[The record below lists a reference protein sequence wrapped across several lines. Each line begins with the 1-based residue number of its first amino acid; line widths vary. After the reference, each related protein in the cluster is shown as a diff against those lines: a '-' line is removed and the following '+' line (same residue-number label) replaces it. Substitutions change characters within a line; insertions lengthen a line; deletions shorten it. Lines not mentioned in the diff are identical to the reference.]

1 MFAQLR
7 TGLRPPLEADSKPIL
22 KSMRTGYAFLLLL
35 VFGGIAPH
43 EMDAALPAKLMT
55 QFQQLGCTAE
65 YLRSPPRL
73 RAIWGEFAG
82 SQVKGW
88 AVLCRRGRVS
98 TLLVFLSASES
109 EPVEFF
115 TTVDGDGTH
124 LIGRSIKPVGK
135 TFIVDHCQSDDAK
148 VPPIDHQGILDGFG
162 GTVVHYYY
170 QGQWLHLKVSQ
181 ESKE

>member
-1 MFAQLR
+1 
-7 TGLRPPLEADSKPIL
+7 
-22 KSMRTGYAFLLLL
+22 MRARYAFLLLFVL
-35 VFGGIAPH
+35 GAIGCR
-43 EMDAALPAKLMT
+43 EMHAALPAKLMA

-65 YLRSPPRL
+65 DLRSHHRL
-73 RAIWGEFAG
+73 RAIRGEFAG
-82 SQVKGW
+82 PRIKGW

-98 TLLVFLSASES
+98 TLLVFLSASGS

-115 TTVDGDGTH
+115 KTVDGDGQH

-135 TFIVDHCQSDDAK
+135 TFIVGHCQSDDK
-148 VPPIDHQGILDGFG
+148 LPPIDHQGILDGFG

-170 QGQWLHLKVSQ
+170 QGQWLHLNVRQ